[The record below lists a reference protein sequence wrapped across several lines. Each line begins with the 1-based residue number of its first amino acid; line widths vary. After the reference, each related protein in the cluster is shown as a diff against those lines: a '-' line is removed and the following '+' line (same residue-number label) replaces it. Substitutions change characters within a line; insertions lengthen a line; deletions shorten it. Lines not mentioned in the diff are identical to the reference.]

1 MKWGFMTPQHI
12 QTLVLAAVMIL
23 ALYYGLKNRS
33 QKVQTAVLFPLSL
46 SGIAAIIY
54 NLVTWGSP
62 LEYLPLHL
70 CSVNALILPVAV
82 LTRNKTLGNLLL
94 LWCVGALVALVANFE
109 MVEAELFGEVFNFFY
124 FPHVFEFGI
133 PILLFKLGLVKKDAA
148 CIRST
153 LSITMCLYTLVH
165 LCNVGINHWCRMVGN
180 GIRVN
185 YMFSLEPTNPL
196 SALLYR
202 VIPHAYW
209 HMYTLVPLLGVYLL
223 LVYAPELTARYR
235 AVDACHQTV

>member
-1 MKWGFMTPQHI
+1 MKWGFFTPQHI
-12 QTLVLAAVMIL
+12 LTLVLAAVIITG
-23 ALYYGLKNRS
+23 LYYGLRNKS
-33 QKVQTAVLFPLSL
+33 QKFQTAVLFPLSL

-70 CSVNALILPVAV
+70 CSINALILPIVV

-109 MVEAELFGEVFNFFY
+109 MVEAEIFGEVFNFFY
-124 FPHVFEFGI
+124 FPHVLEFGI

-148 CIRST
+148 CIGST
-153 LSITMCLYTLVH
+153 MTITMFLYSLVH
-165 LCNVGINHWCRMVGN
+165 LCNVGINRWCEAVGN

-196 SALLYR
+196 SALLYK
-202 VIPHAYW
+202 VIPYEYW
-209 HMYTLVPLLGVYLL
+209 HMYAVLPLLGIYLL
-223 LVYAPELTARYR
+223 IVYAPELAEKFRRTTTHRQ
-235 AVDACHQTV
+235 AV

>member
-1 MKWGFMTPQHI
+1 MTPQHI
-12 QTLVLAAVMIL
+12 LTLVLAAAMIIV
-23 ALYYGLKNRS
+23 LYYGLKNKS
-33 QKVQTAVLFPLSL
+33 QKIQTAVLFPLSL

-70 CSVNALILPVAV
+70 CSINALILPVVV
-82 LTRNKTLGNLLL
+82 LTRNKALGNLLL
-94 LWCVGALVALVANFE
+94 LWCLGALVALVANFE

-133 PILLFKLGLVKKDAA
+133 PILLFKLGLVKKDAT
-148 CIRST
+148 CINST
-153 LSITMCLYTLVH
+153 MTITMFLYSLVH
-165 LCNVGINHWCRMVGN
+165 LCNVGINRWCEAVGN

-196 SALLYR
+196 SALLYKL
-202 VIPHAYW
+202 IPYEYW
-209 HMYTLVPLLGVYLL
+209 HMYAILPLLGIYLL
-223 LVYAPELTARYR
+223 IVYAPELAAKYKKAATHRQ
-235 AVDACHQTV
+235 AV

>member
-1 MKWGFMTPQHI
+1 MKWGFFTPQHI
-12 QTLVLAAVMIL
+12 LTLVLAAAIITG
-23 ALYYGLKNRS
+23 LYYGLKGKS
-33 QKVQTAVLFPLSL
+33 QKIQTAVLLPLSL

-70 CSVNALILPVAV
+70 CSINAMLLPVAV

-94 LWCVGALVALVANFE
+94 LWCLGALVALVANFE

-124 FPHVFEFGI
+124 FPHVLEFGI
-133 PILLFKLGLVKKDAA
+133 PILLFKLDLVKKDAE
-148 CIRST
+148 CISST
-153 LSITMCLYTLVH
+153 MTITMFLYTLVH
-165 LCNVGINHWCRMVGN
+165 LCNLGINRYCEAVGN

-196 SALLYR
+196 SALLYK
-202 VIPHAYW
+202 VIPFEYW
-209 HMYTLVPLLGVYLL
+209 HMYAILPLLGVYLL
-223 LVYAPELTARYR
+223 VIYAPEL
-235 AVDACHQTV
+235 AVKFRRTTPHRQAV

>member
-1 MKWGFMTPQHI
+1 MKWGFFTPQHI
-12 QTLVLAAVMIL
+12 LTLVLAAVMITS
-23 ALYYGLKNRS
+23 LYYILKNKS
-33 QKVQTAVLFPLSL
+33 QKIQTAVLFPLSL
-46 SGIAAIIY
+46 SGIAAIVY

-70 CSVNALILPVAV
+70 CSINAILLPIVV

-94 LWCVGALVALVANFE
+94 LWCLGALVALVANFE

-133 PILLFKLGLVKKDAA
+133 PILLFKLDLVKKDAA

-153 LSITMCLYTLVH
+153 MTITMFLYTLVH
-165 LCNVGINHWCRMVGN
+165 LCNLGINRWCELVGN

-196 SALLYR
+196 SALLYK
-202 VIPHAYW
+202 VIPFAYW
-209 HMYTLVPLLGVYLL
+209 HMYAILPLLGVFLM
-223 LVYAPELTARYR
+223 LVYAPELAAKRHS
-235 AVDACHQTV
+235 AVLRNLPV